1 MLIINPKPCVSYEHS
16 EFLGGYFRY
25 DQSSGSSQYST
36 FTTYT
41 MGCLEV
47 KNSGFMSE
55 LLWVLVSSFLM
66 GWLISKTKQEENFY
80 KKRKFNI

>member
-1 MLIINPKPCVSYEHS
+1 MNTPNFWAVIS
-16 EFLGGYFRY
+16 
-25 DQSSGSSQYST
+25 D
-36 FTTYT
+36 TTNRPAPYHT
-41 MGCLEV
+41 HLYHLHHGLLEV

-80 KKRKFNI
+80 KKGSLIYS